1 MKKIITSGFVGLM
14 ALAVMAQQPKPK
26 AAANKQAAGKKQPAK
41 AAAAPKSSGM
51 ELNKEYTTAS
61 GLTYKITHKGNGPQA
76 HAGAKVKVHYTGRL
90 TDGKV
95 FDTSTGR
102 GEPIEFTL
110 GKGQV
115 IAGWDEGIALLHV
128 GDKAVLTIPS
138 KLGYGEQGTQ
148 GIPGGATLIFDVELV
163 DVKEGIKPWNVTSTD
178 IKTTKTGLQY
188 IVVEKNPDPAAK
200 RVENGQTVSVHYTGF
215 LKGNKVF
222 DSSIE
227 RGNPITFPLGQG
239 RVIRGWEEGISL
251 MNVGDK
257 YRLIIPPS
265 LGYGEKGAGGVIPP
279 NATLYFDVEVVATK
293 DGVKPYDVRGKDTIT
308 IPSGLKYIEV
318 FRTQDTTAKQAEKGK
333 TVEVHYTGFLSSG
346 KVFDSSVE
354 RGNPISFPLGAGQVI
369 KGWDEAISLMRVGD
383 KLRLIIPP
391 TLGYGERGA
400 GGVIPPNAT
409 LYFDVELVDVR

>member
-1 MKKIITSGFVGLM
+1 MKKIITTGFLGLL
-14 ALAVMAQQPKPK
+14 ALAVVAQQPKPK
-26 AAANKQAAGKKQPAK
+26 AASKSAAGKKQPAK
-41 AAAAPKSSGM
+41 TAAAPKSTGM
-51 ELNKEYTTAS
+51 ELNKEYTTES

-115 IAGWDEGIALLHV
+115 IPGWDEGIALLHV

-163 DVKEGIKPWNVTSTD
+163 DVKEGIKPWSVTSND

-188 IVVEKNPDPAAK
+188 IVVEKNQDPAAK

-239 RVIRGWEEGISL
+239 RVIKGWEEGIAL

-257 YRLIIPPS
+257 YRLIIPPT

-279 NATLYFDVEVVATK
+279 NATLYFDVEVVAAK
-293 DGVKPYDVRGKDTIT
+293 DGVKPYDVSGKDTIT
-308 IPSGLKYIEV
+308 TASGLKYIEV
-318 FRTQDTTAKQAEKGK
+318 FRTQDTTAKRAEKGK

-354 RGNPISFPLGAGQVI
+354 RGNPISFPLGVGQVI
-369 KGWDEAISLMRVGD
+369 KGWDEAIALMRVGD

-409 LYFDVELVDVR
+409 LYFDVELVEVR

>member
-1 MKKIITSGFVGLM
+1 MKKIITTGFLGLL
-14 ALAVMAQQPKPK
+14 ALAVIAQQPKPK
-26 AAANKQAAGKKQPAK
+26 AASKVAAGKKQPAK
-41 AAAAPKSSGM
+41 AAAAPKSTGM

-76 HAGAKVKVHYTGRL
+76 QAGAKVKVHYTGRL

-163 DVKEGIKPWNVTSTD
+163 DVKEGIKPWNVASND

-200 RVENGQTVSVHYTGF
+200 HVENGQTVTVHYTGF

-239 RVIRGWEEGISL
+239 RVIRGWEEGIAL

-257 YRLIIPPS
+257 YRLIIPPT

-279 NATLYFDVEVVATK
+279 NATLYFDVEVVAAK
-293 DGVKPYDVRGKDTIT
+293 DGVKPYDVSGKDTIT
-308 IPSGLKYIEV
+308 TASGLKYIEV

-354 RGNPISFPLGAGQVI
+354 RGNPISFPLGVGQVI
-369 KGWDEAISLMRVGD
+369 KGWDEAIALMRVGD

-409 LYFDVELVDVR
+409 LYFDVELVEVR